1 MAVQPGPTEKR
12 YAANGVSLM
21 YPVPFLVI
29 EAGDLQVL
37 LNGSLI
43 TSGFTH
49 VGVGLPISY
58 IEFTL
63 PPVGDLLLQLN
74 VPFQR
79 LVDYQENGDFL
90 SSTVN
95 RDFDRIWQA
104 LKQLLRTTSR
114 SPILGI
120 NDIDGDGFYRA
131 KGNGI
136 RDLADPILDQ
146 DATTKLWVQQ
156 YIGDLV
162 GAGQGSINSAANV
175 LYTKPDGT
183 PSNLQQ
189 MSGPGGGDFVGWGRS
204 VLASA
209 VSTAG
214 KMLSAQSVNI
224 WEFAHLVTNKP
235 SLFDPDTWDWAPAIN
250 AACAGQSDIFPT
262 VGDTHVVFPVG
273 RYAITNAEVGR
284 RVHMYCAGAVFAPF
298 ESDSVQSHLLKFL
311 GHNITYNVVVDM
323 DFSLSYDTAL
333 WVRGRYC
340 DFTNTII
347 WKAKCAWTIGDPAWE
362 LDPASGKLGD
372 SEINICGGATPWC
385 LTSIRLYGQNTIAV
399 ASAGARI
406 YSSRNNIPV
415 DHPNYAAWMATVPST
430 VITCGALFY
439 LAGANLANFVQGAP
453 VIESRLQPVSGDPA
467 YSNSYGK
474 ALLNGSHIEG
484 SLLFTCA
491 ALPAGFTA
499 DDDKS
504 MALQVSGCH
513 GYIAN
518 TATYWVN
525 MGVAKQGVRI
535 TSCGFYGPARTL
547 LAYGTSSPMHIEP
560 ASFTGLSGD
569 FFQAMRG
576 NYPVGYERFC
586 AVNATSSSQA
596 FSASPSTL
604 VMPTR
609 DTCDMNSIFESSWY
623 STSTGALTPRSA
635 MRNVDVNVSVVMAS
649 GTASDITSFAL
660 LVGGSQ
666 VDSVSVYG
674 ANPRANL
681 RAARIGANV
690 PMTVTVTSS
699 SSRSATGTAS
709 TRMTVVG
716 AV

>member
-1 MAVQPGPTEKR
+1 
-12 YAANGVSLM
+12 
-21 YPVPFLVI
+21 
-29 EAGDLQVL
+29 
-37 LNGSLI
+37 
-43 TSGFTH
+43 
-49 VGVGLPISY
+49 
-58 IEFTL
+58 
-63 PPVGDLLLQLN
+63 
-74 VPFQR
+74 
-79 LVDYQENGDFL
+79 
-90 SSTVN
+90 
-95 RDFDRIWQA
+95 
-104 LKQLLRTTSR
+104 
-114 SPILGI
+114 
-120 NDIDGDGFYRA
+120 
-131 KGNGI
+131 
-136 RDLADPILDQ
+136 
-146 DATTKLWVQQ
+146 
-156 YIGDLV
+156 
-162 GAGQGSINSAANV
+162 
-175 LYTKPDGT
+175 
-183 PSNLQQ
+183 
-189 MSGPGGGDFVGWGRS
+189 
-204 VLASA
+204 
-209 VSTAG
+209 
-214 KMLSAQSVNI
+214 
-224 WEFAHLVTNKP
+224 
-235 SLFDPDTWDWAPAIN
+235 
-250 AACAGQSDIFPT
+250 
-262 VGDTHVVFPVG
+262 
-273 RYAITNAEVGR
+273 
-284 RVHMYCAGAVFAPF
+284 
-298 ESDSVQSHLLKFL
+298 LLKFL

-406 YSSRNNIPV
+406 YSSRNNIPI

-453 VIESRLQPVSGDPA
+453 VIESRRQPVSGDPA
-467 YSNSYGK
+467 YSDSYGK

-484 SLLFTCA
+484 SLLFACA

-569 FFQAMRG
+569 FFQAVRG

-649 GTASDITSFAL
+649 GAASDITSFAL

-666 VDSVSVYG
+666 VDSASVYG
-674 ANPRANL
+674 ANPRVNL